1 MTPDQKRLQ
10 KEYMVKLKAEIHNGP
25 RAENNTEQQYKIRII
40 ERGERLFYQC
50 HDKALICEFDPYST
64 TVFLSSIRKWDDGK
78 KMNPEERELYLE
90 RLKLH
95 FLRFHD
101 HAEIHFG

>member
-1 MTPDQKRLQ
+1 MT
-10 KEYMVKLKAEIHNGP
+10 V
-25 RAENNTEQQYKIRII
+25 
-40 ERGERLFYQC
+40 
-50 HDKALICEFDPYST
+50 ICEFDPYST

-78 KMNPEERELYLE
+78 KMNPEERELFLE